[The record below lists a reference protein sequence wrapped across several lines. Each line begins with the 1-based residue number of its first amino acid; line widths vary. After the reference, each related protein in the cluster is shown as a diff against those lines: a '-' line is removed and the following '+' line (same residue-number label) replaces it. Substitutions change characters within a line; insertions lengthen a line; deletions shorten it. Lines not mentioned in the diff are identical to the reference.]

1 MRERVLADPA
11 RTAALVC
18 RGPTGFMDH
27 VLETA
32 KRQGWPERHLHRE
45 YFAGQ
50 DDRIGHG
57 SFEIRLASN
66 G

>member
-1 MRERVLADPA
+1 
-11 RTAALVC
+11 
-18 RGPTGFMDH
+18 MDH